1 MITFRSSTQDAGP
14 ERRQDLR
21 VSRPHKKIHHQRVYP
36 KQTGFQDG
44 LYEKKGVTKSIAQQ
58 VEDKFMSPVDNFA
71 AKALDMIEADVDQVK
86 KDAEQTSVW
95 SIFLTRS

>member
-1 MITFRSSTQDAGP
+1 
-14 ERRQDLR
+14 
-21 VSRPHKKIHHQRVYP
+21 
-36 KQTGFQDG
+36 
-44 LYEKKGVTKSIAQQ
+44 
-58 VEDKFMSPVDNFA
+58 MSPVDNFA